1 MQIWL
6 LSANTCAHYYNP
18 EPEAARRLPMAKRI
32 PKPFI
37 DELAARTDLLALLST
52 RINFTRKSGSN
63 HWACCPFHQ
72 EKTPS
77 FSVNTQK
84 GFYHCF
90 GCGVSGDAIRFLMDY
105 DNLPFPEAVEQLAAF
120 NGLDVPYE
128 DDGRHYD
135 AQEKDHYD
143 LGLECLADAAAFFH
157 EAFYSDTGKAARDY
171 LRQRHLKKQTVDT
184 FMLGYAPANNA
195 LLTHLGSKYPQQLL
209 QDVGL
214 IGKKDDHYYDWF
226 RERVIFPIHNS
237 KGKIIAF
244 GARAMGDAQPKYLN
258 SPETTWFNKRF
269 ELYGLYQAMQ
279 VRERTL
285 LVTEGY
291 MDVIKLWQHGVTNA
305 VAALGTAIGDSH
317 ISQLKKRA
325 DKTYFSFDGDTAG
338 QKAARKALEAV
349 FAQHDKQHEWRF
361 MFMPA
366 GEDPDSLVERSGV
379 QAFRQLM
386 DASLPASTYL
396 LQVLDDG
403 AGVQRSAEAQAE
415 LAGEAQRWLNL
426 LPAGDYREILRD
438 QVKKRFD
445 LPVLTLGSAVNHPAY
460 SAQRGASAYHPTRE
474 TVITKPKDKG
484 IRLMAHLLLQPQN
497 ALPLRRWEYPPQDGE
512 LQLFWLLCYALQSD
526 GASEARVATFLRTH
540 GVYDSVASAAQ
551 LLGRLSGEQQRDE
564 FAAML
569 ASIRDN
575 HARQQTRLEKF
586 TAAHIKQG

>member
-1 MQIWL
+1 MQIWR

-77 FSVNTQK
+77 FSVNTRK

-157 EAFYSDTGKAARDY
+157 EAFYSDVGKAARDY

-184 FMLGYAPANNA
+184 FMLGYAPANNV

-279 VRERTL
+279 ARERTL

-396 LQVLDDG
+396 MQVLDDG

-415 LAGEAQRWLNL
+415 LADEAQRWLNL

-445 LPVLTLGSAVNHPAY
+445 LPVLTLGSVANSPAH
-460 SAQRGASAYHPTRE
+460 SIQRGASAYRPNRE

-551 LLGRLSGEQQRDE
+551 LLGRLSSEQQRDE

>member
-1 MQIWL
+1 
-6 LSANTCAHYYNP
+6 
-18 EPEAARRLPMAKRI
+18 MAKRI

-120 NGLDVPYE
+120 NGLNVPYE

-279 VRERTL
+279 ARERTL

-349 FAQHDKQHEWRF
+349 FAQHNKQHEWRF

-396 LQVLDDG
+396 MQVLDDG

-438 QVKKRFD
+438 QVKKHFD
-445 LPVLTLGSAVNHPAY
+445 LPVLTLGSAVNNPAY
-460 SAQRGASAYHPTRE
+460 STQRGASAYRPNRE

-551 LLGRLSGEQQRDE
+551 LLDRLSGEQQRDE

-575 HARQQTRLEKF
+575 HVRQQTRLEKF

>member
-6 LSANTCAHYYNP
+6 LLANTCAHYYNP

-157 EAFYSDTGKAARDY
+157 EAFYSNTGKAARDY

-184 FMLGYAPANNA
+184 FMLGYAPANNV

-279 VRERTL
+279 ARERTL

-349 FAQHDKQHEWRF
+349 FAQYDKQHEWRF

-386 DASLPASTYL
+386 DASQPASTYL
-396 LQVLDDG
+396 MQVLDDG

-415 LAGEAQRWLNL
+415 LASEAQRWLSL

-445 LPVLTLGSAVNHPAY
+445 LPVLTLGSVANAPAY
-460 SAQRGASAYHPTRE
+460 STQRGASAYRPTRE

-540 GVYDSVASAAQ
+540 GIYDSVTSAAQ
-551 LLGRLSGEQQRDE
+551 LLGRLSSEQQRDE

-575 HARQQTRLEKF
+575 HVRQQTRLEKF

>member
-1 MQIWL
+1 
-6 LSANTCAHYYNP
+6 
-18 EPEAARRLPMAKRI
+18 MAKRI

-279 VRERTL
+279 ARERTL

-396 LQVLDDG
+396 MQVLDDG

-445 LPVLTLGSAVNHPAY
+445 LPVLTLGSVANAPAY
-460 SAQRGASAYHPTRE
+460 STQRGASAYRPNRE

-551 LLGRLSGEQQRDE
+551 LLGRLSSEQQRDE